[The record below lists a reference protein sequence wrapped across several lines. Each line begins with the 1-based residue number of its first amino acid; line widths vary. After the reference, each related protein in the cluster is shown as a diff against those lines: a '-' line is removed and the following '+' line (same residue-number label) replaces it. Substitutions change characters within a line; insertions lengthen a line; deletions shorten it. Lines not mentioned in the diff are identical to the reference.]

1 MKKKSSQRFNSI
13 FIDCNLFP
21 NINVTAC
28 KHTNT
33 GNNLK
38 DARKKSIELIN
49 TNSGFEVTLWYSH
62 GQIND
67 QALVGWKGQEGTQ
80 VDAGKINYP
89 IVTIK
94 PENICFIDNSTI
106 RSRQL
111 ECLKFKGGDNFWK
124 LY

>member
-1 MKKKSSQRFNSI
+1 MINNVQLTNTINRGCCCLGTISLVTSNIAMLYNILAQYKGNIIRVKKISSQRFNSI

-67 QALVGWKGQEGTQ
+67 QALVG
-80 VDAGKINYP
+80 
-89 IVTIK
+89 
-94 PENICFIDNSTI
+94 
-106 RSRQL
+106 
-111 ECLKFKGGDNFWK
+111 
-124 LY
+124 